1 MIMKITKETPEIYVV
16 YKSDGHIPMKLQDPK
31 AVVIHTIPE
40 SDSGFKN
47 NEYVYQFPDNTWDRI
62 TSGTPLRLFIQD
74 DDMTEFEIASSDIE
88 SCKVP

>member
-1 MIMKITKETPEIYVV
+1 
-16 YKSDGHIPMKLQDPK
+16 MKLQDPK

-40 SDSGFKN
+40 SDSGFTN

-74 DDMTEFEIASSDIE
+74 DDMAEFEIASSDIE